1 MSGLACSELQYNS
14 LDINDKLLLEL
25 QSIGLDLEP
34 VHGMVQEDDEAILED
49 ITRLEEL
56 YQGQVS
62 NKRNLLDGLLK
73 SASATKELVE
83 KDFDQRAL
91 DQLVVTAYE
100 KYTVKESA
108 IHLHNSIIEKQ
119 KFTQNLSMSRS
130 LVQPVGQKRLTNV
143 AVVRL
148 KKHGTRFEIA
158 CYPNTVLSWRIGVE
172 KDIEEVLQ
180 SHTVYTNVSK
190 GVLAKSKD
198 LNAAFGTD
206 DHSSICLEVIISST

>member
-1 MSGLACSELQYNS
+1 MKPAFAALLLVCLIISSSMFEITVLGVELQYNS

-34 VHGMVQEDDEAILED
+34 VYDYYCFFLMPEMVQEDDEAILED

-73 SASATKELVE
+73 SASAAKELVE

-100 KYTVKESA
+100 KYTV
-108 IHLHNSIIEKQ
+108 L
-119 KFTQNLSMSRS
+119 
-130 LVQPVGQKRLTNV
+130 
-143 AVVRL
+143 
-148 KKHGTRFEIA
+148 
-158 CYPNTVLSWRIGVE
+158 
-172 KDIEEVLQ
+172 
-180 SHTVYTNVSK
+180 
-190 GVLAKSKD
+190 
-198 LNAAFGTD
+198 
-206 DHSSICLEVIISST
+206 